1 MLVDSG
7 DTPLGEQIV
16 GETLEQIP
24 VDQTVADTEYF
35 DDTGDQS

>member
-7 DTPLGEQIV
+7 EIPLGDQIV

-24 VDQTVADTEYF
+24 VDQTVADTEFYE
-35 DDTGDQS
+35 DTGDQS

>member
-7 DTPLGEQIV
+7 EIPLGDQTI

-24 VDQTVADTEYF
+24 VDQNVADTDYF
-35 DDTGDQS
+35 EDTGDQS